1 MSVGVRVGSIV
12 DEVGASSFF
21 NSFFSTIW
29 GLLEPDGPGTRFPVV
44 SKEFY
49 EGRVPAEY
57 VEQALDELKAIRE
70 RLSNFPPSSVIWDFE
85 DRTKQPPWGTD
96 ISADIT
102 SMGNYFVSSTGRDL
116 FDLLIEAF
124 DDAKQSKSDVT
135 IEEI

>member
-49 EGRVPAEY
+49 EGRVPAEH

-70 RLSNFPPSSVIWDFE
+70 RLSNFPAIFGD
-85 DRTKQPPWGTD
+85 
-96 ISADIT
+96 
-102 SMGNYFVSSTGRDL
+102 MGL
-116 FDLLIEAF
+116 
-124 DDAKQSKSDVT
+124 
-135 IEEI
+135 